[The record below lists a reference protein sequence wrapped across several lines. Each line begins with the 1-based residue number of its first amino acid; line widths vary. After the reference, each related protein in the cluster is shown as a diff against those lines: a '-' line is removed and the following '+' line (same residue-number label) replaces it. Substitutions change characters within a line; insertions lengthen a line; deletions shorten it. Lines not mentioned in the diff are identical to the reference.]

1 MNGKGST
8 QSVFFLDCCEGPIPE
23 TSGPADV
30 PGGYSLASARILK
43 LFGRQRGQ
51 LPIQIL
57 FSVALDSCG
66 GNSPAAK
73 SGQIKKLRGV
83 FAVFPDAT
91 EALNV
96 AFAR

>member
-30 PGGYSLASARILK
+30 PGGYVSP
-43 LFGRQRGQ
+43 RG
-51 LPIQIL
+51 
-57 FSVALDSCG
+57 FSNCLVRNGDSCLYRSSSLRTG
-66 GNSPAAK
+66 FLRRELARSQ